1 VRKDVKVRRVAA
13 KRVMELVVQVR
24 GWVLLFYG

>member
-24 GWVLLFYG
+24 RWVLLFYG